1 MREIDLVLDFAV
13 NLGDRMLDSGA
24 NLERVNTSI
33 HRILHTY
40 GFQEISLFSLSSILM
55 VSACDLGGER
65 AYRQL
70 TVRGGSIHLERLKK
84 LNQLVFTV
92 CETKPEPSAL
102 HGLLLTNVHVHEYPT
117 VIIILGQMLAGCSLN
132 FLFGGAT
139 GDAVCTGLIIFLL
152 FWVQLYLDLE
162 GLNRMAA
169 TVLISF
175 FVGCA
180 GILLTAFG
188 PGTDSSSIVT
198 ACTLMIIPGIP
209 LVNAVRNLFCG
220 NEMNGILQLMS
231 VLLASLCLALGLTL
245 SYILLGGVLVS

>member
-102 HGLLLTNVHVHEYPT
+102 HELLLTT
-117 VIIILGQMLAGCSLN
+117 
-132 FLFGGAT
+132 
-139 GDAVCTGLIIFLL
+139 
-152 FWVQLYLDLE
+152 
-162 GLNRMAA
+162 
-169 TVLISF
+169 
-175 FVGCA
+175 
-180 GILLTAFG
+180 FG

-220 NEMNGILQLMS
+220 NEMNGVLQLMS

-245 SYILLGGVLVS
+245 SYILLGGVPVS